1 MTVSGSQP
9 SQYVELM
16 ELRKAALQQGQEQ
29 LAAELLDAAEGLVA
43 AGLVSSHELKAG
55 AYI

>member
-1 MTVSGSQP
+1 MVANPQP

-16 ELRKAALQQGQEQ
+16 ELRKAVLRQGQEQ
-29 LAAELLDAAEGLVA
+29 LAAELLEAAEGLVD
-43 AGLVSSHELKAG
+43 AGLVSPDELKAG

>member
-1 MTVSGSQP
+1 MASGSQP

-29 LAAELLDAAEGLVA
+29 LAAELLEAAEGLVE
-43 AGLVSSHELKAG
+43 AGLVSPEELTAG

>member
-1 MTVSGSQP
+1 MVSGSEP

-29 LAAELLDAAEGLVA
+29 LAAELLEAAEGLVE
-43 AGLVSSHELKAG
+43 AGLVSPEELTAG